1 MKDMI
6 KDISTI
12 DYTSRITVENPKNYE
27 ACVKIKEATNA
38 RICVGCAGTGLR
50 TETYLRFLC
59 DHAAANDA
67 VWADVNEKV
76 VDQFNF
82 FKVKT
87 IAKNKEEFLKN
98 PNVGRKFSN
107 EVMNEIDTKCKH
119 NIDVQIIV
127 GDGLSAYAIERN
139 VGDMYPILTDGLKLK
154 GYTVGTPI
162 YVKYSRV
169 ATMDKISEILNAKVT
184 ILLIGERPGLIT
196 NQSLSCYMAYESST
210 KKPESQRTVISN
222 IYNDGTPPVEAA
234 AQIVHFA
241 EILIK
246 EKKSGAELKI

>member
-27 ACVKIKEATNA
+27 VCVKIKEATNA

-154 GYTVGTPI
+154 DYTVGTPI

-196 NQSLSCYMAYESST
+196 NQSLSCYMAYESNT